1 MIKKL
6 RRKFILTNM
15 LLVSLVL
22 LAVFLVLL
30 GFNYRKLAEQSE
42 ASMRMALL
50 WNTEGPPRF
59 EFGPA
64 IQREPD
70 FPVNQFPQDV
80 VRRGS
85 MVPVFVVS
93 LDQDGS
99 VKSVTGGGNVSV
111 SQEVAEQAVAA
122 VAADSGSIPTLDL
135 RYLRETGRD
144 GSVRIAFADKSWER
158 SSLLPL
164 LWSSLL
170 VGGSAL
176 VFFFLISLFLSGLAL
191 KPAGQAWEQQRRFVA
206 DASHELKTP
215 LTIILANTDIL
226 LSHPADTIK
235 ERSKW
240 LEYTR
245 DEALRMKGLVE
256 DMLFLAKHDAA
267 LVPVLA
273 PSLDL
278 SDLVQSSCLGFESVA
293 FESGVTL
300 ESHIAPGLQIAGD
313 PNSLRRLVGTLLDN
327 ACKYAEG
334 ERLVT
339 VSLAREGEHAVFSV
353 SNSGAPIPSEHL
365 EHLFDRFYRSDN
377 ARSRQDGGYGLGLAI
392 AKSIAENHKGTIAVT
407 SGNEGT
413 RFTLTLPLAG

>member
-6 RRKFILTNM
+6 RRKFVLTNM

-30 GFNYRKLAEQSE
+30 GFNYQRLAGQSE

-50 WNTEGPPRF
+50 WSGEGPPRF

-64 IQREPD
+64 VKAEPALPFD
-70 FPVNQFPQDV
+70 QFPQDV

-93 LDQDGS
+93 LNKDGS
-99 VKSVTGGGNVSV
+99 VASITGGGNVSV
-111 SQEVAEQAVAA
+111 SREVAEQAVAA
-122 VAADSGSIPTLDL
+122 VTSDSGSISSLDL

-144 GSVRIAFADKSWER
+144 GSVRIAFADKSWEL

-170 VGGSAL
+170 VGSLAL
-176 VFFFLISLFLSGLAL
+176 VVFFLISLFLSVLSL
-191 KPAGQAWEQQRRFVA
+191 KPAEQAWEQQRRFVA

-215 LTIILANTDIL
+215 LTVILANTDIL
-226 LSHPADTIK
+226 LSHPVDSIR
-235 ERSKW
+235 EQSKW

-267 LVPVLA
+267 KVPVLA
-273 PSLDL
+273 ASLDL
-278 SDLVQSSCLGFESVA
+278 SELVQASCLGFEAVA
-293 FESGVTL
+293 FESGVIL
-300 ESHIAPGLQIAGD
+300 EADITPGLRIAGD
-313 PNSLRRLVGTLLDN
+313 PNSLRRLTAILLDN

-334 ERLVT
+334 EKLVS
-339 VSLAREGEHAVFSV
+339 VSLTREGNQALFSV
-353 SNSGAPIPSEHL
+353 RNSGSSIPSEHL

-377 ARSRQDGGYGLGLAI
+377 ARSRQDGGYGLGLSI
-392 AKSIAENHKGTIAVT
+392 AKSIAEAHKGSIRVT
-407 SGNEGT
+407 SGSEGT
-413 RFTLTLPLAG
+413 RFTVSLPITS